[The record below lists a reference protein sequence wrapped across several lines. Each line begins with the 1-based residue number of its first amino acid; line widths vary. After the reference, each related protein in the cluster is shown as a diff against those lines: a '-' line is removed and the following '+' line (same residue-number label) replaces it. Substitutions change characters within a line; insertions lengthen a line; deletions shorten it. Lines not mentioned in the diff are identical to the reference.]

1 MMIREATSEDV
12 DVIYD
17 LMMAIARHQN
27 QEQFILTDKSEL
39 LKSGFSESPKFGVLL
54 AEVNG
59 EVSGYL
65 SYTWNYSI
73 WLGMSYMNID
83 DVFVREEFRSQK
95 VGEALMR
102 KAREICKDKGIS
114 RVRWEV
120 QKDNVR
126 AIQFYE
132 RLGAELTIKGVFRWK
147 IDQMDEWHTN

>member
-73 WLGMSYMNID
+73 WFGSDYMNID
-83 DVFVREEFRSQK
+83 DVFVKEEFRSQK
-95 VGEALMR
+95 VGEALML
-102 KAREICKDKGIS
+102 KAKQLCKNKGIS
-114 RVRWEV
+114 RLRWEV

-126 AIQFYE
+126 AIKFYE
-132 RLGAELTIKGVFRWK
+132 QLGAELFVKGIFRWTINELK
-147 IDQMDEWHTN
+147 